1 MIKIKNLK
9 VSFKDTVISYK
20 DTTFETNKITFIK
33 GSNGT
38 GKTTLLKA
46 IAGLNEYQGTI
57 ESLGFV
63 TFNRQ
68 DPVLFNMP
76 VFKNIEYPLTI
87 RKKDIREYQDKI
99 DEYVK
104 RFNIEHI
111 LHKNATL
118 CSSGE
123 KMKTSIIRSIIF
135 SPGVLLLDEPTTSLD
150 IASIK
155 VLTEL
160 LKELKKEMTIIIS
173 SHDRL
178 FIEELNDFI
187 YELGDHNVQR

>member
-1 MIKIKNLK
+1 MIKIKDLK
-9 VSFKDTVISYK
+9 VSFKDTIIEYR
-20 DTTFETNKITFIK
+20 DTTFEANKITFIK

-46 IAGLNEYQGTI
+46 IAGLNEYQGTV
-57 ESLGFV
+57 ESVGFV

-68 DPVLFNMP
+68 DPVLFNMS
-76 VFKNIEYPLTI
+76 VLKNIEYPLRI
-87 RKKDIREYQDKI
+87 RKKDVLQYQQKI
-99 DEYVK
+99 NEYVK

-111 LHKNATL
+111 LNKNATL

-150 IASIK
+150 IESIK
-155 VLTEL
+155 VLTDI
-160 LKELKKEMTIIIS
+160 LKELKHEMTIIIS

-178 FIEELNDFI
+178 FIEELNDSI
-187 YELGDHNVQR
+187 YELEDHNVQR